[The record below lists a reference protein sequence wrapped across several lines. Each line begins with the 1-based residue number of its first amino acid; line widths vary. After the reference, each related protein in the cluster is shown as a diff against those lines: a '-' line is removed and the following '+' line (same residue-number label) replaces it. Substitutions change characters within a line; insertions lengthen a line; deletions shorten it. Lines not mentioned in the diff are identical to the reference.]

1 MSEYFISRTDQAG
14 IYYLP
19 ATRRS
24 ALAAAIG
31 NTGLHPVKLAIQP
44 DTNIRDVLVRI
55 GSLLQFPDWYGA
67 NFDALFDC
75 LTDPDCLPTEGVVL
89 LLSGTAHLHQA
100 DPEGFTTLIE
110 ILQAAAAECRRHGTP
125 LWTLVDRPGHG
136 VAKLPAA

>member
-31 NTGLHPVKLAIQP
+31 KTGLHPVKLAIQP

-75 LTDPDCLPTEGVVL
+75 LTDPECQAGRGCLISIT
-89 LLSGTAHLHQA
+89 GTHRL
-100 DPEGFTTLIE
+100 
-110 ILQAAAAECRRHGTP
+110 AAAQPEAFSTLLDVLQSAAETLRADGTP
-125 LWTLVDRPGHG
+125 FWVLVDTPSP
-136 VAKLPAA
+136 ALNALPEA